1 MNKKTAITF
10 ATCAL
15 VIAVFVIA
23 ILLYRP
29 SKQPVEIMTKTAAP
43 VVDTQARNPLTGA
56 KLDAPLAELP
66 QVTAVMVENSAD
78 AWPLVGL
85 DQAFLVIEAPVEG
98 MIPRFELFF
107 TPDAV
112 VPKIGPVRSA
122 RPYYID
128 WAAQFGAL
136 YAHVGGSPD
145 ALNKLKTANVTNF
158 DQFFNGNYF
167 WRDEVT
173 RFAPHNVYTSITKL
187 LSAET
192 DKLKM
197 PTPVYTFWQFKD
209 GVASGQL
216 ASLNIDWTSATAYD
230 VAWSYEAGTNEY
242 TRQQGGTANFLE
254 HGAKAVVDN
263 VVVMESDMEV
273 LDEKGRRSIRTI
285 GTGKAMIAQ
294 DGLIITATWS
304 KESETA
310 PLKFLDE
317 AGQEIKMNAGKT
329 WLEVVPSLG
338 QVTTT
343 ND

>member
-23 ILLYRP
+23 VLIYRP
-29 SKQPVEIMTKTAAP
+29 ADKQAEVEAGDETV
-43 VVDTQARNPLTGA
+43 VVDEVIRNPLTGA
-56 KLDAPLAELP
+56 KLDVPLTELP

-107 TPDAV
+107 APDSV

-136 YAHVGGSPD
+136 YAHVGGSPE
-145 ALNKLKTANVTNF
+145 ALEKLQTANVTNF
-158 DQFFNGNYF
+158 DQFFNGDYF
-167 WRDEVT
+167 WRDTGT
-173 RFAPHNVYTSITKL
+173 RFAPHNVYTSIENL
-187 LSAET
+187 VDAEINV
-192 DKLKM
+192 KHM
-197 PTPVYTFWQFKD
+197 SVPNYTFWQFKD
-209 GVASGQL
+209 GVASGENH
-216 ASLNIDWTSATAYD
+216 SLTIDWTAGGTYD
-230 VAWSYEAGTNEY
+230 VAWDYDTATNAY
-242 TRQQGGTANFLE
+242 TRKQGGTANFLE
-254 HGAKAVVDN
+254 HWAKVIVDN

-285 GTGKAMIAQ
+285 GTGKAMLAQ
-294 DGLIITATWS
+294 DGRIIAVTWS
-304 KESETA
+304 KEGETA
-310 PLKFLDE
+310 PLRFLDE
-317 AGQEIKMNAGKT
+317 AGEEIKMNAGKT
-329 WLEVVPSLG
+329 WIEVVPSLG
-338 QVTTT
+338 QMTTS
-343 ND
+343 N

>member
-23 ILLYRP
+23 AIIYRP
-29 SKQPVEIMTKTAAP
+29 AEKATEVSTAPSASP
-43 VVDTQARNPLTGA
+43 ITGGELRNPLTGA

-107 TPDAV
+107 APDAV

-136 YAHVGGSPD
+136 YAHVGGSPE
-145 ALNKLKTANVTNF
+145 ALEKLKTANVTNF
-158 DQFFNGNYF
+158 DQFFNGDYF
-167 WRDEVT
+167 YRDTDT
-173 RFAPHNVYTSITKL
+173 RFAPHNVYTTIKNL
-187 LSAET
+187 IDAEINV
-192 DKLKM
+192 KKM
-197 PTPVYTFWQFKD
+197 PVPSYKFWQFKD
-209 GVASGQL
+209 GVASGQ
-216 ASLNIDWTSATAYD
+216 AHSLTIDWTSGSAYD
-230 VAWSYEAGTNEY
+230 VAWDYDAATDTY
-242 TRQQGGTANFLE
+242 IRKQGGTANFLE
-254 HGAKAVVDN
+254 HWAKAVVDN
-263 VVVMESDMEV
+263 VVVMESDMQV

-285 GTGKAMIAQ
+285 GTGKAMLAQ
-294 DGLIITATWS
+294 DGQIIAATWS

-329 WLEVVPSLG
+329 WIEVVPSLS
-338 QVTTT
+338 QVTTS
-343 ND
+343 N

>member
-23 ILLYRP
+23 VLIYRP
-29 SKQPVEIMTKTAAP
+29 GEKSAEVGIEPEILA
-43 VVDTQARNPLTGA
+43 VDSQVRNPLTGT
-56 KLDAPLAELP
+56 KLEAPLAELP

-107 TPDAV
+107 APDAV

-145 ALNKLKTANVTNF
+145 ALEKLKTANVTNF
-158 DQFFNGNYF
+158 DQFFNGDYF
-167 WRDEVT
+167 WRDTTT
-173 RFAPHNVYTSITKL
+173 RFAPHNVYTSMENL
-187 LSAET
+187 VDAEINV
-192 DKLKM
+192 KKM
-197 PTPVYTFWQFKD
+197 PVPSYTFWQFKD
-209 GVASGQL
+209 GMTSGQ
-216 ASLNIDWTSATAYD
+216 AHSLTIDWTTGSTYD
-230 VAWSYEAGTNEY
+230 VAWNYDAVTNTY
-242 TRQQGGTANFLE
+242 TRKQGGTANLLE
-254 HGAKAVVDN
+254 HWAKVVADN
-263 VVVMESDMEV
+263 VIVMESDMEV
-273 LDEKGRRSIRTI
+273 LDEKGRRWIRTL
-285 GTGKAMIAQ
+285 GTGQAMIAQ
-294 DGLIITATWS
+294 DGQILTATWS

-310 PLKFLDE
+310 PLRFLDE

-329 WLEVVPSLG
+329 WIEVVPSLG
-338 QVTTT
+338 QVTTSS
-343 ND
+343 